1 MAHDVPS
8 GRGGDTVLQ
17 LKDDIDSGRTGS
29 KTATADPGMASLGTC
44 EEAGGNPA
52 TPAEIALAR
61 KEEKKIGRLATADD
75 KPATNMP
82 LMAMVGVIVAVV
94 IAAIAFYLSR

>member
-1 MAHDVPS
+1 MANVPS
-8 GRGGDTVLQ
+8 GRSGDTVMQ

-29 KTATADPGMASLGTC
+29 KNATADPGMASLGTC

-61 KEEKKIGRLATADD
+61 KEEQKIGRIATSND
-75 KPATNMP
+75 KPATNLP
-82 LMAMVGVIVAVV
+82 LLAMIGVAAVV
-94 IAAIAFYLSR
+94 ALVVVAFFLIR

>member
-1 MAHDVPS
+1 MANVPD
-8 GRGGDTVLQ
+8 GRSGDTVLQ

-52 TPAEIALAR
+52 TPAEMALAR

>member
-1 MAHDVPS
+1 MANVPS
-8 GRGGDTVLQ
+8 GRSGDTVMQ

-29 KTATADPGMASLGTC
+29 KNATADPGMASLGTC

-61 KEEKKIGRLATADD
+61 KEEQKIGRIATSND
-75 KPATNMP
+75 KPATNLP
-82 LMAMVGVIVAVV
+82 LLVMVGVAMVVALVV
-94 IAAIAFYLSR
+94 VAFFLIR

>member
-1 MAHDVPS
+1 MADVPD

-17 LKDDIDSGRTGS
+17 LKDDIDSGRTGT
-29 KTATADPGMASLGTC
+29 KNATADPGMASLGTC

-61 KEEKKIGRLATADD
+61 EQEKKIGRIATADD
-75 KPATNMP
+75 KPQTNVP
-82 LMAMVGVIVAVV
+82 LMAMVGVVVVVAIVVV
-94 IAAIAFYLSR
+94 AFFLTR

>member
-1 MAHDVPS
+1 MANVPD
-8 GRGGDTVLQ
+8 GRSGDTVLQ

>member
-1 MAHDVPS
+1 MANVPD
-8 GRGGDTVLQ
+8 GRSGDTVLQ

-82 LMAMVGVIVAVV
+82 LMAMVGVIVDVV

>member
-1 MAHDVPS
+1 MANVPD
-8 GRGGDTVLQ
+8 GRSGDTVLQ

-29 KTATADPGMASLGTC
+29 KNATPDPGMASLGTC

-61 KEEKKIGRLATADD
+61 KEEKKIGRIATADD
-75 KPATNMP
+75 KPATNLP
-82 LMAMVGVIVAVV
+82 LMAMIGVVVAVV
-94 IAAIAFYLSR
+94 VVVVAFYFTR

>member
-61 KEEKKIGRLATADD
+61 KEEKKIGRLATAAD
-75 KPATNMP
+75 KPATNIPFMI
-82 LMAMVGVIVAVV
+82 MIGVVVAVAVV
-94 IAAIAFYLSR
+94 AVAFYLTR

>member
-61 KEEKKIGRLATADD
+61 KEEKKIGRIATAGD
-75 KPATNMP
+75 KPATNIP
-82 LMAMVGVIVAVV
+82 LMAMIGVVVAVAVV
-94 IAAIAFYLSR
+94 AVAFYLTR